1 MYEGIMKKH
10 LISVSLISIALLV
23 SCNKSPE
30 PPVKSSSEKSTPQ
43 VSEKKNPAT
52 KASPE
57 QPTLRVIE
65 KINPEKKK
73 ACITIYDE
81 EGESQNLAYSGTVA
95 KLLDGI
101 YQQIQATKSEW
112 LPPTT
117 NGQEIKVFAQGTWIN
132 LSFKPF
138 EGYSDYSCLY
148 KLYNPE
154 QKEQP
159 LSSIEKQQ
167 VANMHYSF
175 AIVAVQL
182 AEMEE
187 VTFK

>member
-1 MYEGIMKKH
+1 MKKH

-57 QPTLRVIE
+57 QPTPRVIE

-117 NGQEIKVFAQGTWIN
+117 NGQEMKVYARGAWIN
-132 LSFKPF
+132 LAFKPF
-138 EGYSDYSCLY
+138 VGHSDYLCLY
-148 KLYNPE
+148 KLYDPTK
-154 QKEQP
+154 KEQP
-159 LSSIEKQQ
+159 LSS
-167 VANMHYSF
+167 VAKHQMAMLHYPL